1 MIKPKYFPFGEIS
14 LHPPPP
20 CVSMNKVDNRMQKRQ
35 FAAIIESKEKEKAV
49 FDFKDLL
56 YHEIVWETECLC
68 KTIGT
73 TRLSCQA
80 FVNVL

>member
-1 MIKPKYFPFGEIS
+1 MAKNYSKFPFCA
-14 LHPPPP
+14 HPLQLLNP
-20 CVSMNKVDNRMQKRQ
+20 RKRKKL
-35 FAAIIESKEKEKAV
+35 FLTLKT
-49 FDFKDLL
+49 L